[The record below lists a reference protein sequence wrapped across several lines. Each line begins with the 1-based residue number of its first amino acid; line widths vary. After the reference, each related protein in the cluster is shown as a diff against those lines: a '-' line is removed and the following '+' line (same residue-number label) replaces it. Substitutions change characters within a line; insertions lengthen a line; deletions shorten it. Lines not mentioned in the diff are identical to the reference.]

1 MFLVSAGLTSILS
14 PDVSDLLGSHQA
26 SFYGMVITS
35 LFIPNK
41 AEAIFVIVI
50 IMWAPEIV
58 DSSLSWY
65 GGHIKI
71 AKICCQKAVAGR
83 IGTEPCNVIKIGT
96 EIQGC
101 TLVQARMQYC
111 VRMALLPL
119 LLQRLPEARRYR
131 FHLFAF
137 SSIVFGRVL
146 HCGVS
151 ANYFPLKI
159 SLLCIAF
166 CGFPPLLS

>member
-65 GGHIKI
+65 RIFLYLAGVTKI
-71 AKICCQKAVAGR
+71 AKI
-83 IGTEPCNVIKIGT
+83 
-96 EIQGC
+96 
-101 TLVQARMQYC
+101 
-111 VRMALLPL
+111 
-119 LLQRLPEARRYR
+119 
-131 FHLFAF
+131 
-137 SSIVFGRVL
+137 IVKRQWLEG
-146 HCGVS
+146 
-151 ANYFPLKI
+151 
-159 SLLCIAF
+159 
-166 CGFPPLLS
+166 